1 MQAKVLYSNV
11 ILLMLVFMCFLL
23 IGCASTPVVEV
34 IQSPTTAPSNF
45 TQELENQATQEDPIK
60 LEDIP
65 TTPQEQTIQLQ

>member
-1 MQAKVLYSNV
+1 MGYT
-11 ILLMLVFMCFLL
+11 ILSFLFAFLL

-45 TQELENQATQEDPIK
+45 TQELENQATQENPIK

>member
-1 MQAKVLYSNV
+1 MGYT
-11 ILLMLVFMCFLL
+11 ILSFLFAFLL
-23 IGCASTPVVEV
+23 IGCASAPVVEV
-34 IQSPTTAPSNF
+34 IQSPPTATSTF